1 MKEHRYNISRIEVG
15 SGVVL
20 VQLQLAKIDTRL
32 KVGRG
37 CVSRFQLSAL
47 KVYKDKVYASKDLV
61 EASIARLYPYRSV
74 VNRPQ

>member
-32 KVGRG
+32 IVGRFIR
-37 CVSRFQLSAL
+37 SLRLRRF
-47 KVYKDKVYASKDLV
+47 KVCKDEVHYGED
-61 EASIARLYPYRSV
+61 V
-74 VNRPQ
+74 V